1 MVDNTF
7 SFNNDVTIKVYTHDN
22 VPTTRYADLIKH
34 LKDEKPMLVLN
45 GEFVAYET
53 DDSGWHQADKKYAVE
68 PVANVAFA
76 KQDGEHIICRIEA
89 DANMNYDLNTPQ
101 GIEDLNTYTQEKTD
115 SLNKTLNRWVEVR
128 EHWKSKFGIEN

>member
-34 LKDEKPMLVLN
+34 LKDEKPVLVLN
-45 GEFVAYET
+45 GEFVAYEP

-68 PVANVAFA
+68 PVADVAFA
-76 KQDGEHIICRIEA
+76 KQAGKHIICR
-89 DANMNYDLNTPQ
+89 
-101 GIEDLNTYTQEKTD
+101 
-115 SLNKTLNRWVEVR
+115 VEVDDAELMHAVACAGMMGSLIDEYEVKADR
-128 EHWKSKFGIEN
+128 SKKFFRLTFRKMG

>member
-34 LKDEKPMLVLN
+34 LKDEKPVLVLN
-45 GEFVAYET
+45 GEFIAYET

-68 PVANVAFA
+68 PVADVAFA
-76 KQDGEHIICRIEA
+76 KQDGKHTICRIEA
-89 DANMNYDLNTPQ
+89 DDAGLMHAIACAGMMSALIFSY
-101 GIEDLNTYTQEKTD
+101 EVKTD
-115 SLNKTLNRWVEVR
+115 RSKKFFYLTFR
-128 EHWKSKFGIEN
+128 ETM

>member
-34 LKDEKPMLVLN
+34 LKDEKPVLVLN

-68 PVANVAFA
+68 PVADVAFA
-76 KQDGEHIICRIEA
+76 KQDGKHIICR
-89 DANMNYDLNTPQ
+89 
-101 GIEDLNTYTQEKTD
+101 
-115 SLNKTLNRWVEVR
+115 VEVDDAELMHTIACAGMMATLIFSYEVKADR
-128 EHWKSKFGIEN
+128 SKKFFYLTFHKMG

>member
-34 LKDEKPMLVLN
+34 LKDEKPVLVLN
-45 GEFVAYET
+45 GEFIAYET

-68 PVANVAFA
+68 PVADVAFA
-76 KQDGEHIICRIEA
+76 KQDGKHIICRIEA
-89 DANMNYDLNTPQ
+89 DDAGLMHAIVCA
-101 GIEDLNTYTQEKTD
+101 GMM
-115 SLNKTLNRWVEVR
+115 STLIFSYEVKADR
-128 EHWKSKFGIEN
+128 SKKFFRLTFRKMG

>member
-34 LKDEKPMLVLN
+34 LKDEKPVLVLN

-68 PVANVAFA
+68 PVADVAFA
-76 KQDGEHIICRIEA
+76 KQDGKHIICRIEA
-89 DANMNYDLNTPQ
+89 DDAGLMHAIAYA
-101 GIEDLNTYTQEKTD
+101 GMMG
-115 SLNKTLNRWVEVR
+115 SLIDEYKVKADR
-128 EHWKSKFGIEN
+128 SKKFFRLTFRKMG